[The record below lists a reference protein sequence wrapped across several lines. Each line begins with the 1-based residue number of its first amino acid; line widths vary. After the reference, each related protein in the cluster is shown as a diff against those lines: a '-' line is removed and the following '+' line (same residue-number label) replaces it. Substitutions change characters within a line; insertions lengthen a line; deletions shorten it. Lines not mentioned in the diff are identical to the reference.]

1 LALPTRTARLRENHA
16 EIGGTHGWRQ
26 CRKFAMKNFA
36 LREFYTIKIFG
47 VRFFFNRL
55 INRLSIAQVR

>member
-1 LALPTRTARLRENHA
+1 
-16 EIGGTHGWRQ
+16 
-26 CRKFAMKNFA
+26 MKNFA

-47 VRFFFNRL
+47 FRFFFNRL